1 MGIEEYFS
9 NLNASIEFLIALG
22 SLIGVLGLIVGFI
35 IVLTT
40 SRYQKRTG
48 IQIIIISLIL
58 IAICG
63 FSTGLRYF
71 RIGY

>member
-1 MGIEEYFS
+1 MDYVSAVQE
-9 NLNASIEFLIALG
+9 SINFLIALG
-22 SLIGVLGLIVGFI
+22 SLIGVLGIIIGFI

-71 RIGY
+71 HIGY

>member
-1 MGIEEYFS
+1 MDYFS
-9 NLNASIEFLIALG
+9 SFQESITFLIALG
-22 SLIGVLGLIVGFI
+22 SLIGVLGIIIGFI